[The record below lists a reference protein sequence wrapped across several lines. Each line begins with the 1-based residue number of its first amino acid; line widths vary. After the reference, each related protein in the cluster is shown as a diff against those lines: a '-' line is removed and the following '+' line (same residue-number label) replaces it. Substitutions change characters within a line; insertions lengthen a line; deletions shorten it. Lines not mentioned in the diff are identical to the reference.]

1 MQVAR
6 TNCDEPILFDEC
18 DVIVVL
24 VVVKLHC
31 PTMSYLTNSTNLLI
45 ADRLQSITDG
55 CVVFKTSFRRRQ
67 TQECRQMSSHCLSAA
82 ESNHQSRLIGWP

>member
-31 PTMSYLTNSTNLLI
+31 PPMSYLTNSTNLLI
-45 ADRLQSITDG
+45 ADRLQSITDRS
-55 CVVFKTSFRRRQ
+55 VVFKTSFRRRQ